1 MSDFA
6 KNLRTLSERSR
17 SVSELCREL
26 RINRQQ
32 FARYLSGS
40 SMPSVYNRRRLAEH
54 FGISMDELSME
65 HGGFV
70 RRHGDTPKLPK
81 TRRVNAAAQ
90 EQQAALGRSLGN
102 LAELK
107 AYTGYYYSYLQT
119 PSDPARLLQSLVHL
133 HFDGKN
139 VLSVMDESLGKM
151 PDGTRRK
158 SRYEGVV
165 SLLNGCLFIVDIETT
180 DNDTILE
187 TILRLPYRS
196 KHDVLWGVIMGM
208 TTGLRRMPFA
218 SITAWKFLGKKIDV
232 RSKLDRC
239 GFREMTAKSIDP
251 TVRDG
256 FLKQNNSIVYP
267 KSFDR
272 T

>member
-6 KNLRTLSERSR
+6 KNIRTLSERSR
-17 SVSELCREL
+17 SVSALCREL
-26 RINRQQ
+26 GINRQQ
-32 FARYLSGS
+32 FARYLSGAS
-40 SMPSVYNRRRLAEH
+40 TPSVYNRRRLADH
-54 FGISMDELSME
+54 FGMSLAELSIE
-65 HGGFV
+65 HGEFE
-70 RRHGDTPKLPK
+70 RRHGDTPKVANTMRAK
-81 TRRVNAAAQ
+81 AEMQMQHVS
-90 EQQAALGRSLGN
+90 LGKSLGN

-133 HFDGKN
+133 HFDGTN
-139 VLSVMDESLGKM
+139 VLSTMDESLGKM
-151 PDGTRRK
+151 PDGTRRRSK
-158 SRYEGVV
+158 YEGVV
-165 SLLNGCLFIVDIETT
+165 SLLNGCLFIVDMETT
-180 DNDTILE
+180 SRDTILE

-232 RSKLDRC
+232 LSKLERC

-251 TVRDG
+251 VVREG
-256 FLKQNNSIVYP
+256 FLKQDTSFVYP

-272 T
+272 V

>member
-17 SVSELCREL
+17 SVSALCREL
-26 RINRQQ
+26 GINRQQ
-32 FARYLSGS
+32 FARYLSGERK
-40 SMPSVYNRRRLAEH
+40 PSVYNCRRLADH
-54 FGISMDELSME
+54 FGMAMAELSIE
-65 HGGFV
+65 HAEFEKRHGG
-70 RRHGDTPKLPK
+70 TPKVAN
-81 TRRVNAAAQ
+81 TRLAKAAPQ
-90 EQQAALGRSLGN
+90 DQHVSFGNSLGN

-107 AYTGYYYSYLQT
+107 ALTGYYYSYLQT

-133 HFDGKN
+133 HFDGTN
-139 VLSVMDESLGKM
+139 VLSTMDESLGKM

-158 SRYEGVV
+158 SKYEGVV
-165 SLLNGCLFIVDIETT
+165 SLLNGCLFIVDMETT
-180 DNDTILE
+180 SRDTILE

-218 SITAWKFLGKKIDV
+218 SITAWKFLGKRIDA
-232 RSKLDRC
+232 RSKLERC
-239 GFREMTAKSIDP
+239 GFREMTAKNIDP
-251 TVRDG
+251 VVREG
-256 FLKQNNSIVYP
+256 FLKQDTSFVYP

-272 T
+272 I